1 MSANVYLV
9 LLYEVATAYRFLPQQ
24 ELYSN
29 FNPSN
34 NIQHK
39 YTPNILEVPYHVLII
54 YSNLF
59 CSGSLIGSLTVLTA
73 ASCFWKYSDEKI
85 MVKTGS
91 SVISDSGNTYLVE
104 SIKFHEYYKHISDTD
119 NDIALL
125 LLKNHVV
132 FGAGVKKVILVEPE
146 TVLRD
151 NTPMRVSGW
160 STSKLTPK
168 VGNVLLWSEM
178 VVINR
183 KECKQSF
190 KGLITPS
197 NFCGKFNIERRLY
210 DNGGPAVYQDL
221 LVGIMSFVNTNPNK
235 PYFAL
240 FTNISYFYRWIMLN
254 TKYFLEK
261 RCVDTRDTDLDM
273 ATYEYTN

>member
-1 MSANVYLV
+1 MIAYFIYVSRNVYLV

-160 STSKLTPK
+160 STS
-168 VGNVLLWSEM
+168 
-178 VVINR
+178 
-183 KECKQSF
+183 
-190 KGLITPS
+190 
-197 NFCGKFNIERRLY
+197 ERRLY